1 MNFSATHLHLML
13 NHVPVLGT
21 IFVFIVLAWGLVRRS
36 REITSLG
43 LLFTV
48 ILALVTIPVYLTGE
62 PTEHQQRRATWFDK
76 DRAHEHEEKA
86 ERGLI
91 AVLATGAIAL
101 GALYL
106 RRGGRAGNAA
116 VTGLAAAGVAVS
128 AVLFAL
134 AALEGG
140 EIHHEELRPDAV
152 NVATPPGPADST
164 PSAAP
169 SPR

>member
-1 MNFSATHLHLML
+1 MNLSATHLHLML

-21 IFVFIVLAWGLVRRS
+21 IFVFIVLLWGLVRRS

-48 ILALVTIPVYLTGE
+48 ILALVTIPVYLTGD
-62 PTEHQQRRATWFDK
+62 PTEDQQRHATWFDK

-91 AVLATGAIAL
+91 AVLATGAVAL
-101 GALYL
+101 GALFL
-106 RRGGRAGNAA
+106 RRGGRPGNGV
-116 VTGLAAAGVAVS
+116 VTGLAATGVAVS

-140 EIHHEELRPDAV
+140 EIHHEELRPGAV
-152 NVATPPGPADST
+152 NVAPPPGPA
-164 PSAAP
+164 AAGDTR
-169 SPR
+169 SP

>member
-1 MNFSATHLHLML
+1 MNYFFSATHLHLML

-21 IFVFIVLAWGLVRRS
+21 IFVLIVLVWGLVRRS

-48 ILALVTIPVYLTGE
+48 ILALVTIPIYLTGD
-62 PTEHQQRRATWFDK
+62 PTEEAQEHAPWFDK
-76 DRAHEHEEKA
+76 QRAHDHEEKA

-91 AVLATGAIAL
+91 AVLVTGAVAL

-106 RRGGRAGNAA
+106 RRGGRPGNGA
-116 VTGLAAAGVAVS
+116 VTGLATAGLAVS
-128 AVLFAL
+128 AGLFAL

-140 EIHHEELRPDAV
+140 QIHHEELRPAGAV
-152 NVATPPGPADST
+152 TAPAAGGDSD
-164 PSAAP
+164 
-169 SPR
+169 

>member
-1 MNFSATHLHLML
+1 VNLSATHLHLML

-21 IFVFIVLAWGLVRRS
+21 VFVLVVLLWGLLRRS

-48 ILALVTIPVYLTGE
+48 ILALVTIPIYLTGE
-62 PTEHQQRRATWFDK
+62 PTEHQQRRAPWFDR

-91 AVLATGAIAL
+91 AVLATGAVAL

-106 RRGGRAGNAA
+106 RRGGRPGNGA
-116 VTGLAAAGVAVS
+116 VTGIATAGVAIS
-128 AVLFAL
+128 FVLFAL

-140 EIHHEELRPDAV
+140 EIHHEELRPGAV
-152 NVATPPGPADST
+152 NVAP
-164 PSAAP
+164 AAP
-169 SPR
+169 DSE

>member
-1 MNFSATHLHLML
+1 MNLSATHLHLML

-21 IFVFIVLAWGLVRRS
+21 IFVLIVLLWGLVRHS

-43 LLFTV
+43 LLCTV
-48 ILALVTIPVYLTGE
+48 ILALVTIPIYLTGE
-62 PTEHQQRRATWFDK
+62 PTEHQQERATWFDK
-76 DRAHEHEEKA
+76 DRAHAHEEKA

-106 RRGGRAGNAA
+106 RRGGRPGNGM
-116 VTGLAAAGVAVS
+116 VTGLATAGVAVS

-140 EIHHEELRPDAV
+140 EIHHEELRPGAV
-152 NVATPPGPADST
+152 NVAPVGPDAD
-164 PSAAP
+164 
-169 SPR
+169 

>member
-1 MNFSATHLHLML
+1 MNLSATHLHLML

-21 IFVFIVLAWGLVRRS
+21 VFVLVVLLWGLLRRS

-62 PTEHQQRRATWFDK
+62 PTEHQQRRAPWFDR

-91 AVLATGAIAL
+91 AVLATGAVAL

-106 RRGGRAGNAA
+106 RRGGRPGNGA
-116 VTGLAAAGVAVS
+116 VTGIATAGVAVS
-128 AVLFAL
+128 FVLFAL

-140 EIHHEELRPDAV
+140 EIHHEELRLGAM
-152 NVATPPGPADST
+152 NVAPAATDSE
-164 PSAAP
+164 
-169 SPR
+169 

>member
-1 MNFSATHLHLML
+1 VNLSATHLHLML

-21 IFVFIVLAWGLVRRS
+21 VFVLVVLLWGLLRGS

-62 PTEHQQRRATWFDK
+62 PTEHQQRRAPWFDR

-91 AVLATGAIAL
+91 AVLATGAVAL

-106 RRGGRAGNAA
+106 RRGGRPGNGA
-116 VTGLAAAGVAVS
+116 VTGIATAGVAVS
-128 AVLFAL
+128 FVLFAL

-140 EIHHEELRPDAV
+140 EIHHEELRPGAV
-152 NVATPPGPADST
+152 NMAP
-164 PSAAP
+164 AAP
-169 SPR
+169 DSE

>member
-1 MNFSATHLHLML
+1 MNLSATHLHLML

-21 IFVFIVLAWGLVRRS
+21 IFVLIVLLWGLVRRS

-48 ILALVTIPVYLTGE
+48 ILALVTIPVYLTGD
-62 PTEHQQRRATWFDK
+62 PTEHQQRHAPWFDR

-91 AVLATGAIAL
+91 AVLATGAVAL
-101 GALYL
+101 GALFV
-106 RRGGRAGNAA
+106 RRGGRPGNAA
-116 VTGLAAAGVAVS
+116 VTGLATAGVAVS

-140 EIHHEELRPDAV
+140 QIHHEELRPGAV
-152 NVATPPGPADST
+152 NVAPEGSVPGGDAR
-164 PSAAP
+164 
-169 SPR
+169 SP

>member
-1 MNFSATHLHLML
+1 MNLSATHLHLML

-21 IFVFIVLAWGLVRRS
+21 IFVLILLLWGLARRS

-91 AVLATGAIAL
+91 AVLATVVVAL
-101 GALYL
+101 GALFL
-106 RRGGRAGNAA
+106 RRGGRPGVGA
-116 VTGLAAAGVAVS
+116 VTALATAGVAVS

-140 EIHHEELRPDAV
+140 EIHHEELRPGAV
-152 NVATPPGPADST
+152 NVAEPPAADTTLPAVR
-164 PSAAP
+164 

>member
-1 MNFSATHLHLML
+1 VNLSATHLHLML

-21 IFVFIVLAWGLVRRS
+21 VFVLVVLLWGLLRRS

-48 ILALVTIPVYLTGE
+48 ILALVTIPIYLTGE
-62 PTEHQQRRATWFDK
+62 PTEHQQRRAPWFDR

-86 ERGLI
+86 ERGLN
-91 AVLATGAIAL
+91 AMLATGAVAL

-106 RRGGRAGNAA
+106 RRGGRPGNGA
-116 VTGLAAAGVAVS
+116 VTGNATAGVAIS
-128 AVLFAL
+128 FVLFAL

-140 EIHHEELRPDAV
+140 EIHHEELRPGAV
-152 NVATPPGPADST
+152 NVAP
-164 PSAAP
+164 AAP
-169 SPR
+169 DSE

>member
-1 MNFSATHLHLML
+1 MNLSATHLHLML

-21 IFVFIVLAWGLVRRS
+21 IFVLIVLLWGLVRRS
-36 REITSLG
+36 REITSFG

-48 ILALVTIPVYLTGE
+48 ILALATIPVYLTGE
-62 PTEHQQRRATWFDK
+62 PTEHQQRHATWFDK
-76 DRAHEHEEKA
+76 DRAKEHEEKA

-91 AVLATGAIAL
+91 AVLATGAVAL

-106 RRGGRAGNAA
+106 RRSGRPGNAV
-116 VTGLAAAGVAVS
+116 VTGLATTGVAVS

-140 EIHHEELRPDAV
+140 QIHHEELRPGAV
-152 NVATPPGPADST
+152 NAAPPAGPAASGDT
-164 PSAAP
+164 R
-169 SPR
+169 SP

>member
-1 MNFSATHLHLML
+1 MSYFFSATHLHLML

-21 IFVFIVLAWGLVRRS
+21 IFVFILLAWGLVRRS

-48 ILALVTIPVYLTGE
+48 LLALVTIPIYLTGE
-62 PTEHQQRRATWFDK
+62 PTEEAQEHATWFDK
-76 DRAHEHEEKA
+76 QRAHDHEEKA

-91 AVLATGAIAL
+91 AVLVTGAVAL

-106 RRGGRAGNAA
+106 RRGGRPGNGA
-116 VTGLAAAGVAVS
+116 VTGLATAALAVS
-128 AVLFAL
+128 AGLFAL

-140 EIHHEELRPDAV
+140 QIHHEELRPGTAV
-152 NVATPPGPADST
+152 TAPNSGGDSD
-164 PSAAP
+164 
-169 SPR
+169 